1 MPMLTSINTGKK
13 RCFIGKEHTSRQL
26 KISTSQLWLLEDSME
41 ESFKE
46 SNSLFQHKN
55 KQALKAHPSLSHGI
69 LESQYDI

>member
-1 MPMLTSINTGKK
+1 MPMLASINTGKK

-46 SNSLFQHKN
+46 SNSLFQHKIN
-55 KQALKAHPSLSHGI
+55 RL
-69 LESQYDI
+69 